1 MEQAA
6 DTAEAAVVDYYF
18 SSPAENI
25 SVSVCLQTPENRLMI
40 VLWCAFGL
48 PGDSYSWGRNINDS
62 VIVTATESLHFRGV
76 LICCR

>member
-48 PGDSYSWGRNINDS
+48 PGDSYS
-62 VIVTATESLHFRGV
+62 
-76 LICCR
+76 